1 MCNTK
6 TDTKS
11 CLVAV
16 SVDWEKQCLDV
27 GSISVPFSC
36 LVFYPTQLSNV
47 GHAQGFYI
55 YKPQANFPK
64 LSTRVKKLLQKKVSH
79 SVLKT
84 WNFFKA
90 QNICH

>member
-6 TDTKS
+6 TDTKI
-11 CLVAV
+11 CLLAV

-36 LVFYPTQLSNV
+36 PVFYPTQLSNV

-64 LSTRVKKLLQKKVSH
+64 LSTRVLNNHKRK
-79 SVLKT
+79 
-84 WNFFKA
+84 
-90 QNICH
+90 

>member
-16 SVDWEKQCLDV
+16 SVDWEKQCLDE

-36 LVFYPTQLSNV
+36 PVFYPTQLSNV

-55 YKPQANFPK
+55 YKPQVSFPK
-64 LSTRVKKLLQKKVSH
+64 LSARVTNNHKRK
-79 SVLKT
+79 
-84 WNFFKA
+84 
-90 QNICH
+90 